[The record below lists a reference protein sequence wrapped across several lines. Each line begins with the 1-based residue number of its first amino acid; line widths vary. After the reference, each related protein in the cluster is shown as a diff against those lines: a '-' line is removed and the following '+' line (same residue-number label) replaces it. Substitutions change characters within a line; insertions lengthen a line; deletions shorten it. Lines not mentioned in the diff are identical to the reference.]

1 MSEFARAQAGDP
13 DLLAHLIRKHIPLV
27 QSLCRRFSYCED
39 AFQQGCIGLLLAIRR
54 FQEEKGCQFSTFAV
68 PYILG
73 EMRRAFSHTLGWR
86 SRNSLKKAESYRA
99 EQLLLTGRE
108 PSIQEMAAACQMAP
122 EELILLMERNQP
134 PVYDETGY
142 LIASIPDP
150 HSMDWLER
158 FCIRDIF
165 SRLPKNDQKLLFRRF
180 IRGESQQKTS
190 ETMGISQS
198 SLSRREK
205 EARKRFIQAWNA

>member
-1 MSEFARAQAGDP
+1 M
-13 DLLAHLIRKHIPLV
+13 AHLIRKHIPLV

-54 FQEEKGCQFSTFAV
+54 YQEDKGYQFSTFAV

-86 SRNSLKKAESYRA
+86 TRNSLKKAEAYRA
-99 EQLLLTGRE
+99 EQLLLTGKE
-108 PSIQEMAAACQMAP
+108 PSVQETAAVCQMPP

-165 SRLPKNDQKLLFRRF
+165 LRMPGKDQSLLFQRF
-180 IRGESQQKTS
+180 IRGESQEKTALS
-190 ETMGISQS
+190 MGISQA

-205 EARKRFIQAWNA
+205 EARNRFIQAWNA